1 MKRILSYK
9 LFEEHKTTELTKEQV
24 EWLDKCTKGS
34 WELNPETG
42 LVDIDGNF
50 RCDKQD
56 LTDFKGVRFGTIGRS
71 FSCINNQLS
80 SLEGSPKEVGGDFDC
95 SFNQLTSLEGA
106 PNEVG
111 EGFYCGN
118 NQLTNLEGSPKI
130 VGGNF
135 YCRYNNLT
143 SLKGA
148 PVSIGSDF
156 SCSFNQLTS
165 LDGAPVSV
173 EGGFFCHNNQLAS
186 LIGAPEKVGEDFW
199 CGGNQLISLDGLPV
213 SVGGGLSCDGN
224 PVSEGALLRI
234 YKLMKSGKSYPEALS
249 EYWDVMPEDDKILM
263 YADNPDL
270 STDEKRGYELRAKAA
285 KRIY

>member
-24 EWLDKCTKGS
+24 EWLDKCTKGR
-34 WELNPETG
+34 WELNPDTG
-42 LVDIDGNF
+42 LVDSDGDF
-50 RCDKQD
+50 YCHHQG
-56 LTDFKGVRFGTIGRS
+56 LTDFKGIRFGTVEY
-71 FSCINNQLS
+71 FNCADNQLT
-80 SLEGSPKEVGGDFDC
+80 SLKGAPKIVKSGFYCEG
-95 SFNQLTSLEGA
+95 NQLTSLEGA
-106 PNEVG
+106 PE
-111 EGFYCGN
+111 
-118 NQLTNLEGSPKI
+118 K
-130 VGGNF
+130 VGGDF
-135 YCRYNNLT
+135 SCRDNQLT

-148 PVSIGSDF
+148 PESVGSDF

-173 EGGFFCHNNQLAS
+173 GGDFDCHYNQLTS
-186 LIGAPEKVGEDFW
+186 LAGAPERVGGDFW
-199 CGGNQLISLDGLPV
+199 CGDNQLISLTGLPV

-270 STDEKRGYELRAKAA
+270 STDEKRGYELRARSSS
-285 KRIY
+285 RIY